1 VLGTLA
7 LTLALVRLH
16 AILVYTVRRRTRE
29 IGIRIAIGASGRS
42 GRSVVWLVLKQGL
55 LLV

>member
-1 VLGTLA
+1 MLGTLA